1 MSKFNK
7 MFKGSFIGLAGI
19 VGSLLFINKYKKK
32 PENLSTH
39 HFYSQTAPYILA
51 NRGGSA
57 VRPENTKL
65 AFDNAIAHN
74 IDGFAVGVTLTKDDQ
89 VIVFNST
96 SLDATTNGSGT
107 VSEHT
112 LNEIKKL
119 DAGYYFTDI
128 NGQTPYRNH
137 KDATILT
144 LTELLTYYP
153 NAKVNIHLI
162 NQSTQQRNHLI
173 CEKVNTII
181 NEYNSDNRI
190 VIGSNQG
197 EIIDYFRHH
206 NPNTAIAA
214 SKNDMM
220 KGFIH
225 FYLGAGNLFATK
237 AHTFILPI
245 ERNGIK
251 FNSPRFIHWLNERN
265 IVPGYCHV
273 NNLDLMNDLVY
284 HGAHTL
290 ITDRPDLAERFK
302 LTYK

>member
-7 MFKGSFIGLAGI
+7 MFRRSFIGL
-19 VGSLLFINKYKKK
+19 VGVVSSLFFINKYKAKPKK
-32 PENLSTH
+32 LATH
-39 HFYSQTAPYILA
+39 HFHSQSSPYILA

-65 AFDNAIAHN
+65 AFDNAITHN
-74 IDGFAVGVTLTKDDQ
+74 IDGFAVGVNLTKDDQ
-89 VIVFNST
+89 VVVFNNT
-96 SLDATTNGSGT
+96 NLDTTTNGSGKINNHML
-107 VSEHT
+107 S
-112 LNEIKKL
+112 EIKNL

-137 KDATILT
+137 KDAIILT
-144 LTELLTYYP
+144 LAELLTYYP
-153 NAKVNIHLI
+153 TAKLNIHLI
-162 NQSTQQRNHLI
+162 SQSTQQKNNIL
-173 CEKVNTII
+173 CEQVNAII
-181 NEYNSDNRI
+181 NEYQAVNRI
-190 VIGSNQG
+190 LISSNHS
-197 EIIDYFRHH
+197 EINDYFIRL
-206 NPNTAIAA
+206 NSNIAVAA
-214 SKNDMM
+214 SKIEMM

-225 FYLGAGNLFATK
+225 FYLGAVNLFTTQ

-245 ERNGIK
+245 ERKGIK
-251 FNSPRFIHWLNERN
+251 FNSPRFIQWLNKRN

-302 LTYK
+302 HTYK